1 MASDDGTTIGVWI
14 GSNDDVLDEF
24 DNALDCGPE
33 HAGSRSAAVK
43 DALALATAVETTLDD
58 LDYEFDS
65 PVSKRHFITQAVLN
79 QAQRESE

>member
-1 MASDDGTTIGVWI
+1 MANDDGTTIGVWI

-24 DNALDCGPE
+24 DDALDCGPE

-43 DALALATAVETTLDD
+43 DALALATAVEETLDD

-65 PVSKRHFITQAVLN
+65 SVSKRHFITQAVLN
-79 QAQRESE
+79 QAQREAE